1 MIPAGTGCKI
11 REYWMIDHTGTGS
24 SRVCPEEGEIIM
36 GIPHSWY
43 SDNSIP
49 FIEHRKDGKVWKTVN
64 CADVSEIVFD
74 V

>member
-1 MIPAGTGCKI
+1 
-11 REYWMIDHTGTGS
+11 
-24 SRVCPEEGEIIM
+24 M
-36 GIPHSWY
+36 GIPHEWY
-43 SDNSIP
+43 SENSAP